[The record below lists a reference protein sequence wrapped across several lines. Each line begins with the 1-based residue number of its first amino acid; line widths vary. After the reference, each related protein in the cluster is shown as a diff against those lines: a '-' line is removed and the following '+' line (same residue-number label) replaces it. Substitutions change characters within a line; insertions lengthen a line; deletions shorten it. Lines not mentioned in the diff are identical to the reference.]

1 MSSLSSGDES
11 QENVSNPPIA
21 AYVTFETFE
30 DLLRARKLLKQSKNL
45 AQKEISFNHI
55 DFETC
60 PNPGSIIWENR
71 ENTCRGKA
79 IRAALWLIFIAL
91 FLVLNRL

>member
-55 DFETC
+55 DFETSQSWF
-60 PNPGSIIWENR
+60 NNL
-71 ENTCRGKA
+71 GKQGKHMPWQSDKSGIVA
-79 IRAALWLIFIAL
+79 YFHRFIP
-91 FLVLNRL
+91 RS